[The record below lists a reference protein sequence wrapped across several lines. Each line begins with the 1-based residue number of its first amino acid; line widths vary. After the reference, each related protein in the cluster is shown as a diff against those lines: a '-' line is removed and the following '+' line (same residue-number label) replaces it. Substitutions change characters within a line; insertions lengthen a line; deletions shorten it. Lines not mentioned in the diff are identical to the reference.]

1 MITKNFKC
9 EPIAAG
15 KAAGPAIMS
24 NEAICFYL
32 VEPES
37 GVVIEQKHVL
47 EGRSMSG
54 HVLVAHAGKG
64 SSVVQMDGLF
74 KIAARG
80 KGPVAVVLRNPDPVF
95 VSALLVMEL
104 PSVYNVEE
112 DFYSYV
118 QDGDMV
124 TVDADGG
131 NIKVERP

>member
-1 MITKNFKC
+1 MTAKNIKS
-9 EPIAAG
+9 EAIAAG
-15 KAAGPAIMS
+15 KAAGPAIIS

-54 HVLVAHAGKG
+54 SVLIAHAGKG

-74 KIAARG
+74 KITAKG
-80 KGPVAVVLRNPDPVF
+80 NGPVAVILRNPDPVF

-104 PSVYNVEE
+104 PSVYNVDEG
-112 DFYSYV
+112 FYSYV
-118 QDGDMV
+118 QDGDMI

-131 NIKVERP
+131 NILVERP